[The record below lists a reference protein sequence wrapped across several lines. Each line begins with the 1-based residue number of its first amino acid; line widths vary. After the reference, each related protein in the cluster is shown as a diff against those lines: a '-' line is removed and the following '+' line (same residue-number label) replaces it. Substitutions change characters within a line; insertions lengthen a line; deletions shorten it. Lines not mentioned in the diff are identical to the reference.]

1 MRTAMMLLALALI
14 GAPACK
20 KKTTTAPATG
30 SGSAMGSAGSAGS
43 GSAMEGSAG
52 SGSAMEGSAGSG
64 SAMEGSAGSAGSA
77 MEGSAGSAAEGSGAE
92 GGATMTHKAEKCP
105 STVAGATTTASV
117 KGKDVIVTV
126 TAKDKAA
133 IAMIQKRADESVKP
147 KTEAKE
153 PSAEH
158 TQQGVHGGTAGIC
171 PVYVPTGATAK
182 VKHEKAGVV
191 VTITP
196 KEKPDDLKKDIDD
209 RITKAEA
216 WAKENPS
223 GGDEGGGGGKG
234 TGGGHGK
241 GTGGGK

>member
-1 MRTAMMLLALALI
+1 MRTAMMLLALALV

-20 KKTTTAPATG
+20 KKTTTTPA
-30 SGSAMGSAGSAGS
+30 AGS
-43 GSAMEGSAG
+43 GSAMGSAG

-64 SAMEGSAGSAGSA
+64 SAMEGSAGSAGSGMEGSEGSAGSA

-92 GGATMTHKAEKCP
+92 GGATMSHKAEKCP
-105 STVAGATTTASV
+105 STVAGATTTAAV
-117 KGKDVIVTV
+117 KGKDVVVTV

-153 PSAEH
+153 PSGEH
-158 TQQGVHGGTAGIC
+158 TQKGVHGGTAGIC

-191 VTITP
+191 VTISP
-196 KEKPDDLKKDIDD
+196 KDKKADDLKKDIDD

-216 WAKENPS
+216 WVKDNPG
-223 GGDEGGGGGKG
+223 GGDDGGGGGKG
-234 TGGGHGK
+234 TGGGGSK
-241 GTGGGK
+241 GAGGGK